1 MKVQKLNEKTKK
13 AIRAARKAALSQT
26 VNHETSCNRLIIPS
40 VRVSVAFDY
49 SRRSPSLLSYSY
61 KFSLSAHFLATS
73 RLSKDGQG
81 KHQTRAVIGSLCLR
95 CIHTLANHSML
106 CPGNPKKRK

>member
-61 KFSLSAHFLATS
+61 KFSLHIFWRQAVS
-73 RLSKDGQG
+73 RRTG
-81 KHQTRAVIGSLCLR
+81 RGS
-95 CIHTLANHSML
+95 T
-106 CPGNPKKRK
+106 KREQ